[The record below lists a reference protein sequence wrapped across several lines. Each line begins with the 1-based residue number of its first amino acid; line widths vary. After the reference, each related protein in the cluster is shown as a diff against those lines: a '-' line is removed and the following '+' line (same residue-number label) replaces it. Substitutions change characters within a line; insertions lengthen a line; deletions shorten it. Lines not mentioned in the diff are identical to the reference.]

1 VRRVVAALSVLVL
14 ACGCEGPPGPM
25 GPPGIQGEPGH
36 DGAVGLQGPAG
47 EPGAVAQSSDDGEE
61 PQGSLTLDGNT
72 GRGVD
77 VVNLVGEIAEHSA
90 AFVIVQCTSDGES
103 FSFGT
108 GTKTDSGTVL
118 TADHV
123 VDDNPT
129 CDVFSESPVQH
140 LGSVEDFAQQG
151 SRDQMELVVDWNDV
165 GEAIVGVEPVI
176 DARPALG
183 EFVVV
188 VGHPG
193 VGSNLSLEHQ
203 YTTGFVTSADA
214 AATLANL
221 SRATYWSEGYTTDAV
236 AWHGNSGGPVFN
248 DAGEWIGLLVGSF
261 NGAAD
266 NTGPDLTV
274 AIPIL

>member
-1 VRRVVAALSVLVL
+1 
-14 ACGCEGPPGPM
+14 M
-25 GPPGIQGEPGH
+25 GPPGLQGQPGQ
-36 DGAVGLQGPAG
+36 DGAVGLQGPQG
-47 EPGAVAQSSDDGEE
+47 EPGAAGENVTD
-61 PQGSLTLDGNT
+61 PAGSPEGTLTLDGSA
-72 GRGVD
+72 GRYGID
-77 VVNLVGEIAEHSA
+77 VANLVGKIAVHSA
-90 AFVIVQCTSDGES
+90 AFVIVQCTTDGET

-108 GTKTDSGTVL
+108 GTKTDSGSVM

-123 VDDNPT
+123 VDDNTT

-151 SRDQMELVVDWNDV
+151 SRDQMELIVDWNDE
-165 GEAIVGVEPVI
+165 GEAIEGVEPVI
-176 DARPALG
+176 DQRPVLG

-221 SRATYWSEGYTTDAV
+221 ARATYWSEGYTTDAV

-248 DAGEWIGLLVGSF
+248 EEGEWIGLLVGSF
-261 NGAAD
+261 NGSAD

>member
-1 VRRVVAALSVLVL
+1 LCVLVL
-14 ACGCEGPPGPM
+14 ASGCEGPPGPM
-25 GPPGIQGEPGH
+25 GPQGIQGEQGQ
-36 DGAVGLQGPAG
+36 DGAVGLQGPKGDTG
-47 EPGAVAQSSDDGEE
+47 EPGTPLGDGSGG
-61 PQGSLTLDGNT
+61 QGTLTLDGNA
-72 GRGVD
+72 GGYGVD
-77 VVNLVGEIAEHSA
+77 VANLVGEIAEHA
-90 AFVIVQCTSDGES
+90 DAFVIVQCTTDGET
-103 FSFGT
+103 FSFGS
-108 GTKTDSGTVL
+108 GTKTDSGTVI

-123 VDDNPT
+123 VDDHTT

-140 LGSVEDFAQQG
+140 LGSVEDYAQQG
-151 SRDQMELVVDWNDV
+151 SRDQMELVVDWNEA
-165 GEAIVGVEPVI
+165 GEAIAGVEPLIGV
-176 DARPALG
+176 RPALG
-183 EFVVV
+183 EFIVV

-221 SRATYWSEGYTTDAV
+221 ARETYWSEGYTTDAV

-261 NGAAD
+261 NGSAD

-274 AIPIL
+274 AIPLL